1 MRLSRLI
8 RAAASAILISAAF
21 AGSAQDTVPFNV
33 ESPILTIDSEVLFE
47 TSQYGK
53 RTIEEFEA
61 RAAELAAENRKIEEA
76 LIAEEQELTE
86 LRITMEP
93 DEFRAL
99 ADAFDVKVQMT
110 RETQDSK
117 SRALNTELDE
127 RRVVF
132 LNTALPILEQLM
144 VEAGAAVVL
153 ERRSVF
159 IGSNAVD
166 ITRVA
171 VERLNVALANDDITP
186 EQ

>member
-1 MRLSRLI
+1 
-8 RAAASAILISAAF
+8 
-21 AGSAQDTVPFNV
+21 
-33 ESPILTIDSEVLFE
+33 
-47 TSQYGK
+47 
-53 RTIEEFEA
+53 
-61 RAAELAAENRKIEEA
+61 
-76 LIAEEQELTE
+76 
-86 LRITMEP
+86 
-93 DEFRAL
+93 
-99 ADAFDVKVQMT
+99 MT

-171 VERLNVALANDDITP
+171 VERLNAALANDDITP